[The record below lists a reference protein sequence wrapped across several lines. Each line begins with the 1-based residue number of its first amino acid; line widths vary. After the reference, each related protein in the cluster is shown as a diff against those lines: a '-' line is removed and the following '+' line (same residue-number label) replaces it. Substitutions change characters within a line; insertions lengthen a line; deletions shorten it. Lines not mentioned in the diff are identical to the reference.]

1 MAEVSNERK
10 YSKDQVVIKEGED
23 GIEFYSI
30 VSGKV
35 GIFINYGCLN
45 QLKVAELNAEEY
57 FGEAAMLESN
67 SNRSATVVAME
78 DTVLKIIHM
87 DDINCA
93 IMNNP
98 EVFLDLIKKYYE
110 KQKKQNTELAQL
122 SGLLEEV
129 CRANE
134 GILELNDQIVNYFNE
149 IDTISRTY
157 QILGFNARIE
167 AAKLGENGRGFA
179 IVANELRELA
189 TKTKTIASDSRDLI
203 EACNE
208 NSEIS
213 NDKVNTARELLFKES
228 SRSVRAS
235 KKR

>member
-1 MAEVSNERK
+1 
-10 YSKDQVVIKEGED
+10 
-23 GIEFYSI
+23 
-30 VSGKV
+30 
-35 GIFINYGCLN
+35 
-45 QLKVAELNAEEY
+45 
-57 FGEAAMLESN
+57 
-67 SNRSATVVAME
+67 
-78 DTVLKIIHM
+78 
-87 DDINCA
+87 
-93 IMNNP
+93 MNNP